1 MAGVPISLLPDGITP
16 YTGEERFAFVQDS
29 DTKAN
34 SLESFTSFYE
44 QYFITYDLLGSL
56 SGNWQET
63 YNLFTIKGALW
74 DVSYSITSN
83 LSSNWNSVYTTVNT
97 YSGLWGR
104 NPGDFCGTVV
114 YMRDITSCAGTDT
127 INISANLDLEGYS
140 INNIGNSSLV
150 FESGA
155 KFSSNAEGGVHIL
168 PNPSNI
174 PGQYGT
180 TIGLSNDAPA
190 SQAVASG
197 KDSIANAS
205 MAFAHGL
212 ENIASAPYSIAAGG
226 KGNIIDPLGLNSGI
240 IGGETNALSG
250 ESSGIIAGDT
260 HKLNAYASS
269 IMGGSAHDL
278 RADASIIAGG
288 DSNVING
295 GYSSSIISSQGN
307 TITRGSNNAIIASP
321 GSTLTDSTETVIFGG
336 KNTDITSNFTAAI
349 ATNFSAITAD
359 HGIVIGGQNGYAYH
373 SGAKVFPDTSA
384 SPFTSLS
391 SESFNIQASG
401 LRLVDGNEEL
411 GYVLTCDGDGTGTW
425 QEPAG
430 GANVTVSDDA
440 PIEPEGGDLWFDSDE
455 AILYVN
461 YIDPSQTSFWIEVG
475 GASGSTNNTNWNSAY
490 TTVSANSASW
500 DAHTDPYN
508 DSLLQA
514 TSGDWNSAYTE
525 ITNIGLAGNNITNA
539 DVISANAVHSIS
551 AFTHYQDILISELSG
566 FSVEGD
572 VSIAGQVDV
581 TGTLSANDIVY
592 ALDGDSAQW
601 NSNYTTVSANS
612 ASWGSDAV
620 DSVNTKTGVVVLDA
634 DDIDDTTTTHKFATQ
649 TQLDKAD
656 NALQPADPT
665 LQSIT
670 DNGSTTTSSV
680 HFGNTITTGNNT
692 AIGSTSTAI
701 GGQGNSAIGASSE
714 VLGGDGSTA
723 SGQGSS
729 VIGGSNHTNAANW
742 TATVGGLNQTAN
754 SGANRGAILGGY
766 DHTLKHADSVI
777 IGGNNITSDATSTVF
792 VPNLNVKDGFK
803 MPTGAVNNYILTTA
817 GNGVGTWQA
826 NIDALQVAASDETTD
841 LTTGITTTFRAPY
854 AMELTDVRAS
864 VTTAPVG
871 ADITVDVT
879 ANGTTIFST
888 IISIDGGSKTSVGS
902 ASPRV
907 ISTTSIPDDA
917 EIKVDIKTVGS
928 TTKGNGLKLSFI
940 GYKS

>member
-180 TIGLSNDAPA
+180 TIGLNNDAPA

-212 ENIASAPYSIAAGG
+212 ENIASAPYSIAGG
-226 KGNIIDPLGLNSGI
+226 GQKNIIDPLGLNSGI
-240 IGGETNALSG
+240 IGGQTNALSG

-295 GYSSSIISSQGN
+295 GYSSSVISSQAN

-336 KNTDITSNFTAAI
+336 ENTDITSDFAAAI
-349 ATNFSAITAD
+349 ATNFSAITANY
-359 HGIVIGGQNGYAYH
+359 GIVIGGQNGYAYH
-373 SGAKVFPDTSA
+373 SGAKVFPDTSFT
-384 SPFTSLS
+384 PFTSLS
-391 SESFNIQASG
+391 ANTFNIQAPG

-411 GYVLTCDGDGTGTW
+411 GYVLTCDEDGTGTW

-461 YIDPSQTSFWIEVG
+461 YIDPSQTSYWIEVG

-500 DAHTDPYN
+500 GIDTDTIYD

-514 TSGDWNSAYTE
+514 TSGTWDSTYNELA
-525 ITNIGLAGNNITNA
+525 NIGLAGNNITNA
-539 DVISANAVHSIS
+539 DVISANTIHSIS
-551 AFTHYQDILISELSG
+551 AFTHYQDILVSELSG

-601 NSNYTTVSANS
+601 NSSYTTVQSESSNWVS
-612 ASWGSDAV
+612 
-620 DSVNTKTGVVVLDA
+620 TL
-634 DDIDDTTTTHKFATQ
+634 
-649 TQLDKAD
+649 
-656 NALQPADPT
+656 PT
-665 LQSIT
+665 LATVTSNGATTASNIT
-670 DNGSTTTSSV
+670 VG
-680 HFGNTITTGNNT
+680 GRLATGNNT
-692 AIGSTSTAI
+692 TVGANSTAI
-701 GGQGNSAIGASSE
+701 GGSGNSAIGSSSE

-723 SGQGSS
+723 SGIGGT
-729 VIGGSNHTNAANW
+729 VVGGSNVTNRANW
-742 TATVGGLNQTAN
+742 TATLGGLNHDILSNA
-754 SGANRGAILGGY
+754 ARGAVIGGY
-766 DHTLKHADSVI
+766 DNHLNHTDSVI
-777 IGGNNITSDATSTVF
+777 LAGNNVTTDANNTVF
-792 VPNLNVKDGFK
+792 VPNIKVADGFK
-803 MPTGAVNNYILTTA
+803 MPTGATDTYVLTTDA
-817 GNGVGTWQA
+817 TGVGTWQA
-826 NIDALQVAASDETTD
+826 NIDALQIAASDETTD
-841 LTTGITTTFRAPY
+841 LTTGITTTMRAPY

-864 VTTAPVG
+864 VTTAPIG

-888 IISIDGGSKTSVGS
+888 IISIDDGSKTSVGS

-928 TTKGNGLKLSFI
+928 TTIGAGLKLSLI